1 MGELDTLLNVALQ
14 SRNRSLQKLLLLLC
28 DVAKNVDGLLSAVG
42 LRICQYGSVEV
53 WTGDRM
59 ECCAT
64 YAKLDGNGE
73 EVDTGLLGNLLAA
86 GNAGEVDVARLN
98 KTLLALKGLEDLLGE
113 SITRQSLTFG
123 LSSVPFLTCSQ
134 RRPWREWQNQRR
146 PWP

>member
-1 MGELDTLLNVALQ
+1 
-14 SRNRSLQKLLLLLC
+14 
-28 DVAKNVDGLLSAVG
+28 
-42 LRICQYGSVEV
+42 
-53 WTGDRM
+53 M

-73 EVDTGLLGNLLAA
+73 EVDAGLLGNLLAA

-113 SITRQSLTFG
+113 SITRQSLTFK
-123 LSSVPFLTCSQ
+123 LSSVRFLTCSQ
-134 RRPWREWQNQRR
+134 RRPWREWQNQHR